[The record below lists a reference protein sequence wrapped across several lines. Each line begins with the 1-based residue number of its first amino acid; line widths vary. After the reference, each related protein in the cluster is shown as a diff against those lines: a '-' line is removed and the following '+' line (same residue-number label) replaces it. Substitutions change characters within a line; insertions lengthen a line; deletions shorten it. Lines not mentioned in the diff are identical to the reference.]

1 MAKAPAKPANPYDDL
16 DDDARYQVEIAAPFK
31 VGRAWVR
38 PGQKATLT
46 GRIIKDNADGVS
58 AVQPLDR

>member
-1 MAKAPAKPANPYDDL
+1 MAKTPIQPANPHVDL
-16 DDDARYQVEIAAPFK
+16 DDDARYTVEISAPFK
-31 VGRAWVR
+31 VGRTWVR

-58 AVQPLDR
+58 AVQSLDR